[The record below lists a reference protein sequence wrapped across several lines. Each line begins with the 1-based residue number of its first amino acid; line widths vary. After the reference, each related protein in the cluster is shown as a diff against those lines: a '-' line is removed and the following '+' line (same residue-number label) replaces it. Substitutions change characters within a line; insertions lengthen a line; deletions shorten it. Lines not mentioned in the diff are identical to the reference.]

1 MSLLS
6 PLACDLVQVDV
17 SFMAHGPAIGLSRRS
32 KQMKAFLAALAFA
45 LVGSGPALAAPR
57 CNVPADQWQPRDALK
72 SKLETEG
79 WTVRQ
84 IKSQHGCYEAYAV
97 DSNGNRMETFF
108 DPKTFEAVGND
119 G

>member
-1 MSLLS
+1 
-6 PLACDLVQVDV
+6 
-17 SFMAHGPAIGLSRRS
+17 
-32 KQMKAFLAALAFA
+32 MKAAFLAALFLA
-45 LVGSGPALAAPR
+45 LAGSGSALAASK
-57 CNVPADQWQPRDALK
+57 CNVPADEWQSRDALK

-84 IKSQHGCYEAYAV
+84 IKTMHGCYEAYAV
-97 DSNGNRMETFF
+97 DSKGKRMETFF